1 MMYMTFDYLAY
12 MLSLPLLALIDMYI
26 LLDDGDLPLHLLV
39 RSGSATQE
47 TVELLLR
54 PIIHNPTICSYP
66 GSVGVNLPLHS
77 KRCDIFPHL
86 PHSIHLTFLS
96 CCLAPQLRL
105 SIDVNTAYLRLSSPH
120 TVKQRRLNVNLCSK
134 LILPRVKER
143 NRKRKQCT
151 PLRYSKRGGHL
162 L

>member
-1 MMYMTFDYLAY
+1 
-12 MLSLPLLALIDMYI
+12 MYI

-96 CCLAPQLRL
+96 CCLTPTVAAEYRCQY
-105 SIDVNTAYLRLSSPH
+105 SILEALLSSH
-120 TVKQRRLNVNLCSK
+120 GEAAETKRQLMQQADSSKSEGEKQKKKAVYALEIFEEGRPPSMIAKTSDNKKAAKV
-134 LILPRVKER
+134 EE
-143 NRKRKQCT
+143 
-151 PLRYSKRGGHL
+151 
-162 L
+162 